1 MDSIKQLIR
10 FGTVGV
16 AVALTY
22 IGLYLTLVSAGM
34 SHLVANGMAFSQAI
48 VLQYACQSAFTFHRP
63 LADKTQILRFAV
75 MISVGYI
82 TSALI
87 TGPLAKAIDLAA
99 WQAALAVT
107 VILPVQNYILMSLW
121 VFAAPSSPETDVP
134 S

>member
-1 MDSIKQLIR
+1 MDGVKQLIR

-34 SHLVANGMAFSQAI
+34 SHFVANGMAFSQAV
-48 VLQYACQSAFTFHRP
+48 VLQYACQAAFTFHKP
-63 LADKTQILRFAV
+63 LADKTQILRFAA
-75 MISVGYI
+75 MISLGYV

-87 TGPLAKAIDLAA
+87 TGPVATALSLPP
-99 WQAALAVT
+99 WQAAVAVT

-121 VFAAPSSPETDVP
+121 VFAAPSSPKSDLP